1 MANSLYNYASGES
14 LNNYKAIFNLNAW
27 TYSNQR
33 NASKSNHNIYGIENR
48 NNFLI
53 DNLKEARHVHIHLEL
68 DLERLIHKDLQVHSK
83 QKLFLTAV
91 AACDL

>member
-1 MANSLYNYASGES
+1 M
-14 LNNYKAIFNLNAW
+14 
-27 TYSNQR
+27 SNIIP
-33 NASKSNHNIYGIENR
+33 NIYYIVNIKYR
-48 NNFLI
+48 NHLVV
-53 DNLKEARHVHIHLEL
+53 DNQKETTHISKL